1 MEETFL
7 RSSSLAH
14 FTIGLLSLN
23 LFMGW
28 AVTAHSGLGGL
39 GMGARSESSSV
50 SPDVNRIFP
59 NVVLQQDGVF
69 DNFEQALR
77 TPEKVKRLVFQ
88 TENPEMKHLP
98 PGLGKFVNLEAL
110 ELSCLEKLED
120 LPEEI
125 GQLRKL
131 QELIIDNG
139 NGCQMNVSLPRSIG
153 QLTNLRVLRLYGALD
168 AREIG
173 SEASARRV
181 QSKRLPDTLANLQ
194 KLEELDLGRNGIRT
208 VPAQVAS
215 LHGLKKLSLD
225 YNEIHI
231 LPAFVGN
238 LTNLQELSLNS
249 NGGVVLP
256 RSLASA
262 KGLKVFMGNNRLTL
276 RDQKVLR
283 TRFPNA
289 VFSFENEYD
298 DNAANEEAPK
308 SKPKARRGRR
318 L

>member
-1 MEETFL
+1 
-7 RSSSLAH
+7 
-14 FTIGLLSLN
+14 
-23 LFMGW
+23 
-28 AVTAHSGLGGL
+28 
-39 GMGARSESSSV
+39 
-50 SPDVNRIFP
+50 
-59 NVVLQQDGVF
+59 
-69 DNFEQALR
+69 
-77 TPEKVKRLVFQ
+77 
-88 TENPEMKHLP
+88 
-98 PGLGKFVNLEAL
+98 LGKLVNLEAL

-120 LPEEI
+120 IPEEI
-125 GQLRKL
+125 GRLQNL

-139 NGCQMNVSLPRSIG
+139 NGCQMNVALPRSIG

-173 SEASARRV
+173 SEPSARRV
-181 QSKRLPDTLANLQ
+181 QSKSLPDTLVNLQ

-225 YNEIHI
+225 YNAIHN

-256 RSLASA
+256 QSLARV
-262 KGLKVFMGNNRLTL
+262 KGLKVFMGNNKLTL
-276 RDQKVLR
+276 RDQKILR

-289 VFSFENEYD
+289 LFSFENEYD
-298 DNAANEEAPK
+298 DNAVNEEAPK

-318 L
+318 P